1 MTASAVDREDGR
13 SLRSGFLRHAAT
25 APDSAAL
32 CIGPRTW
39 SYGELDHK
47 ARVWAHALLDS
58 LETRPSR
65 VGILA
70 YRSEPSFVGTLAA
83 LIAGATFVPLNPT
96 FPSPRTEMMI
106 DFADLDAIIVE
117 RRYLDYLR
125 DSLPAGYAP
134 PPVLIPDSDEPAA
147 GVGERVLL
155 GKQVN
160 SFEPLSDLPAV
171 LSFEIAYLLFT
182 SGSTGV
188 PKGVPVMHSNV
199 LYFLDVMME
208 RYGLGPDDRFSQT
221 FDQSFDL
228 SVFDLFLAWEAGA
241 SVHVPSSIDLV
252 APTAFVNRQELSVWF
267 SVPSIPALMRKKELL
282 RPDSLPT
289 LRWSL
294 FCGEALPRETAEA
307 WQAAAPNS
315 TLENLY
321 GPTELTIACFAYR
334 WDPVSSPGECVN
346 ELVPIGRPYPGLGA
360 MVLADDDGSAEEGE
374 VGELLVCGPQTVPG
388 YWRAPEKT
396 SERFLKLPATLA
408 TAEAESTFYS
418 TGDRVLRHPS
428 GRYAYLGRTDQQV
441 KVRGGYRVELGEI
454 ESVLRGFD
462 GVVEAVAAGWPV
474 EEGVIQGIVAFVS
487 GAALS
492 DAEILAKARE
502 QLPNYMV
509 PAQVTI
515 VERMPLN
522 ANGKI
527 DRAAL
532 VDQLAGEGQTASQGG
547 DGPAAPS

>member
-1 MTASAVDREDGR
+1 MAELAVDREDGR
-13 SLRSGFLRHAAT
+13 SLRSGFLHHAGA
-25 APDSAAL
+25 APDAAAL
-32 CIGPRTW
+32 CIGARTW
-39 SYGELDHK
+39 TYGELEEK
-47 ARVWAHALLDS
+47 ARVWAHALVDS
-58 LETRPSR
+58 LDHRPAR
-65 VGILA
+65 VGILG
-70 YRSEPSFVGTLAA
+70 YRSELSYVGTLAA
-83 LIAGATFVPLNPT
+83 LLAGATFVPLNPS
-96 FPSPRTEMMI
+96 FPSPRTQMMI
-106 DFADLDAIIVE
+106 EFADLDAIVVE
-117 RRYLDYLR
+117 KRYLEYLQ
-125 DSLPAGYAP
+125 DALPAGHRP
-134 PPVLIPDSDEPAA
+134 PLVLIPDSEDPVA
-147 GVGERVLL
+147 GIGERVLASTE
-155 GKQVN
+155 VN
-160 SFEPLSDLPAV
+160 GFQPLRDLPVV
-171 LSFEIAYLLFT
+171 LPFEIAYLLFT

-199 LYFLDVMME
+199 LHFLDVMMA
-208 RYGLGPDDRFSQT
+208 RYGLGPEDRFSQT

-267 SVPSIPALMRKKELL
+267 SVPSIPALMRKKDLL
-282 RPDSLPT
+282 RADSLPT

-334 WDPVSSPGECVN
+334 WDPSSSPGECVN
-346 ELVPIGRPYPGLGA
+346 DLVPIGRPYPGLGA
-360 MVLADDDGSAEEGE
+360 IVLGEEGGSDGEGE

-396 SERFLKLPATLA
+396 AERFVRLPANMA
-408 TAEAESTFYS
+408 TAEPETTFYS
-418 TGDRVLRHPS
+418 TGDRVIRDAR

-462 GVVEAVAAGWPV
+462 GVVESIAAGWPV

-487 GAALS
+487 GTELS
-492 DAEILAKARE
+492 AEEILADARG
-502 QLPNYMV
+502 QLPSYMV

-515 VERMPLN
+515 IERMPLN

-527 DRAAL
+527 DRNAL
-532 VDQLAGEGQTASQGG
+532 LDRLASEGQTAGRGES
-547 DGPAAPS
+547 GPADPS